1 MRTPIMAL
9 SCLLAG
15 AALADAPA
23 EDAAAAR
30 ALAQVDVAPVGDGAR
45 VAIRF
50 GCPLRYASHFPEA
63 GLTELRISLAALPG
77 CTPLSLVESAVRAP
91 SGNAAGLSE
100 VRLEP
105 AGTALVMTLTFET
118 PVDVKLR
125 PSPDFLGLEVAVFGR
140 TGARLPRA
148 PAAPAV
154 PAAAATRSL
163 PAPEL
168 LEQQWTEARSAFDAS
183 DHATAIRLMTR
194 LVEYPEHP
202 RRAEA
207 QELLGLAR
215 ERSGQLAHAKAEYEE
230 YLRRYPDGAAAGR
243 VSQRLAALTTLDSRP
258 RIEAV
263 AARDGG
269 MDWTAFG
276 GFSQEY
282 RYDSTSLDDGT
293 VSVDLASQSLMIT
306 DGDLTLRGT
315 GERFTVLARVNAG
328 YLYDMSPDGPGNETR
343 VGYAYADLAD
353 RVLGISGRLGRQS
366 THSGGVL
373 GTFDGLNLGWRPGE
387 ALRLNLVGGSL
398 VESTYDSLST
408 DRQFVSL
415 SANWSGWI
423 EGLEIGPFVID
434 QTYQGVSDRR
444 AVGTDLRWFGPGR
457 TLVGLFDYDVDYA
470 AVNMAMLL
478 GTFELPGHWTLTGS
492 IDHRKSPFLTTRN
505 ALVGQPVQSLDALI
519 AQFGE
524 AGVHALAEDRTA
536 DVETVSLGV
545 SHPIGTRLQWI
556 ADLAATR
563 ISDLPASGGVA
574 AVPGT
579 GTELSLGGQL
589 IANSL
594 MLPGDV
600 SIIGF
605 RWFEGDLARTL
616 SLSLG
621 SRFPLWGRLRA
632 GPRLRF
638 DQRESSIDGSTQQV
652 LSPALR
658 VDWYSGHTT
667 IEFEAGGEWA
677 SRQLPINEEK
687 TDRYWFSLAYRV
699 GF

>member
-1 MRTPIMAL
+1 M
-9 SCLLAG
+9 LAG
-15 AALADAPA
+15 AALADAPP
-23 EDAAAAR
+23 ESPAR
-30 ALAQVDVAPVGDGAR
+30 ALAQVDVVPVGDGAR
-45 VAIRF
+45 VAVRF

-77 CTPLSLVESAVRAP
+77 CATSSLVEAAVRAP

-100 VRLEP
+100 VRLER
-105 AGTALVMTLTFET
+105 AGTALVMTLTFDA

-125 PSPDFLGLEVAVFGR
+125 PNPDFLGLEVAVFGR
-140 TGARLPRA
+140 TNARRA
-148 PAAPAV
+148 PSPAP
-154 PAAAATRSL
+154 PAAAAPRAL
-163 PAPEL
+163 PAPEV
-168 LEQQWTEARSAFDAS
+168 LEQQWTEARTAFDS
-183 DHATAIRLMTR
+183 GDHATAIRLLTR

-230 YLRRYPDGAAAGR
+230 YLRRYPEGAAAGR

-258 RIEAV
+258 RVEAV
-263 AARDGG
+263 ATQEGG

-353 RVLGISGRLGRQS
+353 RELGLSGRLGRQS

-387 ALRLNLVGGSL
+387 GLRLNLVGGSL

-434 QTYQGVSDRR
+434 QTYEGVSDRR

-478 GTFELPGHWTLTGS
+478 GTFELPGNWTLTGS
-492 IDHRKSPFLTTRN
+492 VDHRKSPFLTTRN

-519 AQFGE
+519 AQLGE
-524 AGVHALAEDRTA
+524 AGVRALAEDRTA

-579 GTELSLGGQL
+579 GTELSIGGQL

-594 MLPGDV
+594 LRAGDV
-600 SIIGF
+600 SILGF
-605 RWFEGDLARTL
+605 RWFEGDIARTL

-621 SRFPLWGRLRA
+621 SRFPVWGHLRA

-638 DQRESSIDGSTQQV
+638 DHRESGIDGTTQEV

-677 SRQLPINEEK
+677 SRDLPINEEK

>member
-1 MRTPIMAL
+1 
-9 SCLLAG
+9 
-15 AALADAPA
+15 
-23 EDAAAAR
+23 
-30 ALAQVDVAPVGDGAR
+30 
-45 VAIRF
+45 
-50 GCPLRYASHFPEA
+50 
-63 GLTELRISLAALPG
+63 
-77 CTPLSLVESAVRAP
+77 
-91 SGNAAGLSE
+91 
-100 VRLEP
+100 
-105 AGTALVMTLTFET
+105 
-118 PVDVKLR
+118 
-125 PSPDFLGLEVAVFGR
+125 
-140 TGARLPRA
+140 
-148 PAAPAV
+148 
-154 PAAAATRSL
+154 
-163 PAPEL
+163 
-168 LEQQWTEARSAFDAS
+168 
-183 DHATAIRLMTR
+183 
-194 LVEYPEHP
+194 
-202 RRAEA
+202 
-207 QELLGLAR
+207 
-215 ERSGQLAHAKAEYEE
+215 
-230 YLRRYPDGAAAGR
+230 
-243 VSQRLAALTTLDSRP
+243 
-258 RIEAV
+258 
-263 AARDGG
+263 